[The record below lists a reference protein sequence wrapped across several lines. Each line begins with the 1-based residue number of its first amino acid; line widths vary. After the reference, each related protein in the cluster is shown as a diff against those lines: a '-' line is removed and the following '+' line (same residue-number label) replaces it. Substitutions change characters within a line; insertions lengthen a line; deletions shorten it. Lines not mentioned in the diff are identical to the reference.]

1 MMVGGSQQEILN
13 LGFVLIVTHQQGVA
27 IILRKLMLPNEF
39 DPVLLSFTVREVTTE
54 LFG

>member
-27 IILRKLMLPNEF
+27 ISFRKLMLSNEF
-39 DPVLLSFTVREVTTE
+39 DPVLLSFTIREGTTE